1 MFPLHRIVFNLLH
14 ALHEHKTK
22 PAVKIDSGL
31 PFYARFLTEMRC
43 KITSLSVF

>member
-22 PAVKIDSGL
+22 PAVKIDSEL
-31 PFYARFLTEMRC
+31 HFMLDF
-43 KITSLSVF
+43 